1 MTLFV
6 SYAHREA
13 LICRLIV
20 YALKARG
27 HKVWFDELNIPH
39 GSDWRSEIL
48 KGIERS
54 SGVLSVLSRDAVKP
68 GGVCLDELSI
78 AVGVRGGNIRT
89 ILLEQDVTPPPT
101 IMSRQWLDLTE

>member
-1 MTLFV
+1 MMKEFIESVITEPAEESMTLFI

-48 KGIERS
+48 KG
-54 SGVLSVLSRDAVKP
+54 
-68 GGVCLDELSI
+68 ELRRTFH
-78 AVGVRGGNIRT
+78 AQQGCCKARRGLPR
-89 ILLEQDVTPPPT
+89 
-101 IMSRQWLDLTE
+101 